1 MTPGQDEPAR
11 PGPVGRLLGSLANAL
26 LDLGL
31 PTIRQWLRDRIGPA
45 ADVAHVTTDGSLVHL
60 DGVRIPIGPHGM
72 LVLERASATI
82 TALGRAGLPAIRLH
96 AFEGVLGFGGAAHWF
111 RAEVSFTA
119 APEPEEAA
127 WIWGELAIRNTT
139 WSERR
144 DTPEAKPMQGR
155 ARLFVSSREWR
166 LDGGRLDG
174 EIFRGRFAGSGVF
187 DGAEALD
194 ASLAPSEP
202 PLVPSALSTL
212 ALSLEQARVG
222 SFLDVV
228 SGFGGKA
235 IEVPSFVPLDAELD
249 GELSWSLAE
258 GGRAELRIVSEAI
271 RATLHGAVG
280 PTGHDLDGHVDA
292 HVRPA
297 PLLRRSRAPREA
309 LPREEDVVAL
319 ELDVGGSLRRPE
331 VNARLRGSEIGFR
344 LDRPRFVPAVVLRDL
359 EGEAYMKDDRAVLRA
374 VARARTAK
382 VIVDVDANVREPSS
396 VRGALRADVLEAA
409 FLRDVARTLGAA
421 LMVPD
426 DVSGAVDLALAPSD
440 VGPVV
445 SGSVIVSSPS
455 SKLVLGVAPGGGVR
469 ITGTVTAHDAV
480 AAGVFDGAIVPT
492 EGELAVALDLV
503 QEGGAALRGELAS
516 TRLVLALRA
525 RPEVPPFVLEGVT
538 ANVALGSDA
547 LTYDQLHFHA
557 HGGRFIA
564 KGTVPRSPDPAGI
577 LVDLELEEGG
587 AELAVALAQ
596 LANRPSTTPPRDDA
610 AHVSMP
616 DDASIEERAVP
627 PIEGLGARL
636 RVARDGVRPP
646 DEIWLPH
653 ELAGSGRLRLS
664 GDLALRAD
672 VSLSTP
678 AGTALELGLAL
689 GRERDLDGSTLTG
702 DVALSDVLASGL
714 VAGGWEPSGIVTV
727 DALVGR
733 ATARGPV
740 VLVALDSER
749 IVVTAAEPPL
759 VAVATNVFAALR
771 VDAGG
776 VMWSRLE
783 ARLYGGTVASSGI
796 WEREGRQQARVSFS
810 QVAVHE
816 LPAIAGREPHDLVR
830 GRVSG
835 SVIGRVDGHLIA
847 AGDLMLEDAAFP
859 VLDLVRPVLARYGLR
874 PPNEDAFGP
883 VTATIVG
890 NDWGLALRN
899 VKVDLRGAT
908 LRGDLGVSRL
918 RVLDGRAEVTLE
930 EAYLRTSKLL
940 TLPRV
945 LADHLVVPIRI
956 DGPLE
961 RPRIHAR
968 LGESL
973 GRFLEDNRVTAFVT
987 SAVEEAQ
994 FLLGRHPIAE
1004 RNGGSAAHEALSHGE
1019 DLDAE
1024 LREALDAHAA
1034 DWETIG
1040 RHVAARGTTE
1050 RYRIG

>member
-82 TALGRAGLPAIRLH
+82 TALGRAGLPTIRLH

-144 DTPEAKPMQGR
+144 DTPEAKPMFGR

-187 DGAEALD
+187 DGAED
-194 ASLAPSEP
+194 VSGPRPSEAL
-202 PLVPSALSTL
+202 LVPAALSTL
-212 ALSLEQARVG
+212 ALSLEHARVG

-228 SGFGGKA
+228 SGVGGKA
-235 IEVPSFVPLDAELD
+235 IEVPSFVPPDAELD
-249 GELSWSLAE
+249 GQLSWSVAE
-258 GGRAELRIVSEAI
+258 GARAELRIVSEAI

-280 PTGHDLDGHVDA
+280 PTGDDLDGHVDA

-297 PLLRRSRAPREA
+297 PLLRRSRAAREA

-319 ELDVGGSLRRPE
+319 DLELGGSLRRPA
-331 VNARLRGSEIGFR
+331 VNARMRASEIGFR
-344 LDRPRFVPAVVLRDL
+344 FERPRFVPPVVLRDL
-359 EGEAYMKDDRAVLRA
+359 VGEASVKDDRAVLRA
-374 VARARTAK
+374 VARARTAE

-396 VRGALRADVLEAA
+396 MRGALRATVLEAA

-421 LMVPD
+421 LVVPD
-426 DVSGAVDLALAPSD
+426 DVSGAVDFVLAPSD

-445 SGSVIVSSPS
+445 SGAMVVSSPS
-455 SKLVLGVAPGGGVR
+455 SKLELDVAPGGGVR
-469 ITGTVTAHDAV
+469 ITGSVTAHDAV

-492 EGELAVALDLV
+492 EGELAVALDVV
-503 QEGGAALRGELAS
+503 QEDGAALRGKLAS
-516 TRLVLALRA
+516 TRLVLALRG

-547 LTYDQLHFHA
+547 LRYDELRFHA
-557 HGGRFIA
+557 HGGRFVA
-564 KGTVPRSPDPAGI
+564 KGSIPRSPDPARA

-596 LANRPSTTPPRDDA
+596 LANRPATTPPRDDA

-616 DDASIEERAVP
+616 DHASSEERAAP

-636 RVARDGVRPP
+636 RGAGDGPRPL
-646 DEIWLPH
+646 DEIWLPR
-653 ELAGSGRLRLS
+653 ELAASGRLRLS
-664 GDLALRAD
+664 GDLSLRAD
-672 VSLSTP
+672 VSLKTP
-678 AGTALELGLAL
+678 VGTALELGLVLA
-689 GRERDLDGSTLTG
+689 REGHLDGSTLTG
-702 DVALSDVLASGL
+702 DVALSDLLASGL
-714 VAGGWEPSGIVTV
+714 VGGGWEPRGIVTV
-727 DALVGR
+727 DALVG
-733 ATARGPV
+733 ATTARGPV
-740 VLVALDSER
+740 VLVALDSEQ

-759 VAVATNVFAALR
+759 VAVATSVFAALR

-783 ARLYGGTVASSGI
+783 ARLYGGTVASSGV
-796 WEREGRQQARVSFS
+796 WEREGRRQARVSFS

-816 LPAIAGREPHDLVR
+816 LPAIAGREPQHLVR
-830 GRVSG
+830 GRLSG
-835 SVIGRVDGHLIA
+835 SVIARVDGHLVA

-883 VTATIVG
+883 VTATLVG

-899 VKVDLRGAT
+899 VRVDLRGAT
-908 LRGDLGVSRL
+908 LRGDLGVSRS
-918 RVLDGRAEVTLE
+918 RELDGRAEVTLE
-930 EAYLRTSKLL
+930 EAYLRSSKLL

-961 RPRIHAR
+961 RPRVHAR

-994 FLLGRHPIAE
+994 FLLGHHPIAE
-1004 RNGGSAAHEALSHGE
+1004 GEGSSAAHERLSHGE
-1019 DLDAE
+1019 ELDAE

-1040 RHVAARGTTE
+1040 RRVAARGTTE